1 MSFNFQMQILNFS
14 PKTTPY
20 KPSIFLPGGATGIAK
35 WRCVFTSIN
44 GSDHSPATMM
54 ALDSE
59 AIANGNAAALL
70 NGNGGGHNGSNYTRA
85 MWYPATPDLTQCR
98 SLWLNSLEI
107 RVNQRDS
114 SLISIANDLS
124 QVREPTG
131 KNREKVWSKNVNFFC
146 AGNK

>member
-1 MSFNFQMQILNFS
+1 MVIVMVSINILKFNIYFFIYLFS
-14 PKTTPY
+14 
-20 KPSIFLPGGATGIAK
+20 SSLGGATGIAK

-44 GSDHSPATMM
+44 SSDPNQSPATLM
-54 ALDSE
+54 AIDSQSDSSIVSNSNKIGMVNTSLD
-59 AIANGNAAALL
+59 NT
-70 NGNGGGHNGSNYTRA
+70 TRA

-124 QVREPTG
+124 QVI
-131 KNREKVWSKNVNFFC
+131 
-146 AGNK
+146 